1 MRKLFIFFFLLSS
14 FCLNA
19 QIQKELKITIDTLCS
34 PYFAGRGYVDKG
46 CLKAA
51 NYLIAYFQSIGIED
65 KNTVQQNYHFS
76 VNTFPGNIQVVI
88 NDTIRLRA
96 GIDFLVDAASN
107 KAHFDKRILKR
118 IALDKIQN
126 RDGIKLAFN
135 SLDEKK
141 YAFILDSLDIAVKKL
156 GIKKDD
162 ILSLLPEGLFIIP
175 STKKLIWDV
184 SNDNYK
190 ASIIHVQS
198 EMLNETSISIKV
210 NIDQKLKLKVKQ
222 KNIVAIIPGNCDS
235 ILVFS
240 AHYDHLGKMGNEV
253 YFPGA
258 SDNASGTS
266 LMLSLANYY
275 KQIENNKYTM
285 VFIAFSGEEAGLLGS
300 QYFVDHPL
308 VNLKKIKFLTNI
320 DIAGDATNGITVVN
334 GSVFKNQ
341 FDLLNT
347 VNNEANLLPEIRSRG
362 KAPISDHYFF
372 SEKNIPCFFIY
383 TNGGKGYYH
392 DIFDHA
398 KELSLNNIDGLYNLL
413 IQFYNKL

>member
-19 QIQKELKITIDTLCS
+19 QIQKELKVTIDTLCS

-46 CLKAA
+46 CLKASD
-51 NYLIAYFQSIGIED
+51 YLTRYFQSIGIED
-65 KNTVQQNYHFS
+65 KNIVQQNYHFN
-76 VNTFPGNIQVVI
+76 VNTFPGNMQVVI

-96 GIDFLVDAASN
+96 GIDFLVDASSN
-107 KAHFDKRILKR
+107 KAHFDKKILKR

-135 SLDEKK
+135 SLEEKK

-156 GIKKDD
+156 GIKNDD
-162 ILSLLPEGLFIIP
+162 ILSILPEGLFIIP

-190 ASIIHVQS
+190 ASIIHLQS
-198 EMLNETSISIKV
+198 ALLNDSSVSIKV
-210 NIDQKLKLKVKQ
+210 NIDQKLKYKVKQ

-266 LMLSLANYY
+266 LMLALANYY

-372 SEKNIPCFFIY
+372 SEKNIPSFFIY

-392 DIFDHA
+392 DIFDQA

>member
-1 MRKLFIFFFLLSS
+1 ML
-14 FCLNA
+14 
-19 QIQKELKITIDTLCS
+19 
-34 PYFAGRGYVDKG
+34 
-46 CLKAA
+46 
-51 NYLIAYFQSIGIED
+51 
-65 KNTVQQNYHFS
+65 
-76 VNTFPGNIQVVI
+76 VVL

-162 ILSLLPEGLFIIP
+162 ILSILPEGLFIIP

-190 ASIIHVQS
+190 ASIIHLQS
-198 EMLNETSISIKV
+198 ALLNDSSVSIKV
-210 NIDQKLKLKVKQ
+210 NIDQKLKYKVKQ
-222 KNIVAIIPGNCDS
+222 KNIVAIIPGNNDS
-235 ILVFS
+235 ILIFS
-240 AHYDHLGKMGNEV
+240 AHYDHLGKMGKAV

-266 LMLSLANYY
+266 LMLALANYY
-275 KQIENNKYTM
+275 KKIETNKYTM

-300 QYFVDHPL
+300 QYFVNHPL

-372 SEKNIPCFFIY
+372 SEKNIPSFFIY

-392 DIFDHA
+392 DIFDQA
-398 KELSLNNIDGLYNLL
+398 KELSLNNIDGLYNLV

>member
-1 MRKLFIFFFLLSS
+1 MRKFFIFIFLLISS
-14 FCLNA
+14 CLNA

-51 NYLIAYFQSIGIED
+51 DYLKAYFQSIGIED
-65 KNTVQQNYHFS
+65 KNIVHQNYHFN
-76 VNTFPGNIQVVI
+76 VNTFPGNMHVVL

-96 GIDFLVDAASN
+96 GINFLVDAASN
-107 KAHFDKRILKR
+107 KAHFDKKILKR

-135 SLDEKK
+135 SLHEKK
-141 YAFILDSLDIAVKKL
+141 YAYILDSLDIAVKKL

-190 ASIIHVQS
+190 SSIIHVQS
-198 EMLNETSISIKV
+198 EILNETSISIKV
-210 NIDQKLKLKVKQ
+210 NIDQKLKQKVKQ

-266 LMLSLANYY
+266 LMLALANYY
-275 KQIENNKYTM
+275 KKIETNKYTM

-372 SEKNIPCFFIY
+372 SEKNIPSFFIY

-392 DIFDHA
+392 DIFDQA

>member
-1 MRKLFIFFFLLSS
+1 MRKLFIFIFLLNSL
-14 FCLNA
+14 CLNA

-34 PYFAGRGYVDKG
+34 PYFSGRGYVDKG
-46 CLKAA
+46 CLKASD
-51 NYLIAYFQSIGIED
+51 YLTGYFQSIGIED
-65 KNTVQQNYHFS
+65 KNIVQQNYHFN
-76 VNTFPGNIQVVI
+76 VNTFPGNMQVVI
-88 NDTIRLRA
+88 NDTIRIRA
-96 GIDFLVDAASN
+96 GIDFLVDASSN
-107 KAHFDKRILKR
+107 KAHFDKKILKR

-141 YAFILDSLDIAVKKL
+141 YAYILDSLDIAVKKL
-156 GIKKDD
+156 GIKNDD

-190 ASIIHVQS
+190 TSIIHVQS
-198 EMLNETSISIKV
+198 EILNETSTSIKV

-266 LMLSLANYY
+266 LMLALANYY

-372 SEKNIPCFFIY
+372 SEKNIPSFFIY

-392 DIFDHA
+392 DIFDQA

>member
-1 MRKLFIFFFLLSS
+1 
-14 FCLNA
+14 
-19 QIQKELKITIDTLCS
+19 
-34 PYFAGRGYVDKG
+34 
-46 CLKAA
+46 
-51 NYLIAYFQSIGIED
+51 
-65 KNTVQQNYHFS
+65 
-76 VNTFPGNIQVVI
+76 
-88 NDTIRLRA
+88 
-96 GIDFLVDAASN
+96 
-107 KAHFDKRILKR
+107 
-118 IALDKIQN
+118 LDV
-126 RDGIKLAFN
+126 
-135 SLDEKK
+135 
-141 YAFILDSLDIAVKKL
+141 AVKKL
-156 GIKKDD
+156 GIKNDD

-190 ASIIHVQS
+190 ASIIHLQS
-198 EMLNETSISIKV
+198 ALLNDSSVSIKV
-210 NIDQKLKLKVKQ
+210 NIDQKLKYNVKQ

-266 LMLSLANYY
+266 LMLELANYY
-275 KQIENNKYTM
+275 KKIETNKYTM

-300 QYFVDHPL
+300 QYFIDHPL

-372 SEKNIPCFFIY
+372 SEKNIPSFFIY

-392 DIFDHA
+392 DIFDQA

>member
-19 QIQKELKITIDTLCS
+19 QIQKELKVTIDTLCS

-51 NYLIAYFQSIGIED
+51 DYLTAYFQSIGIED
-65 KNTVQQNYHFS
+65 KNIVQQNYHFN
-76 VNTFPGNIQVVI
+76 VNTFPGNMLVVL

-96 GIDFLVDAASN
+96 GIDFVVDAASN

-135 SLDEKK
+135 SLHEKK
-141 YAFILDSLDIAVKKL
+141 YAYILDSLDIAVKKL

-162 ILSLLPEGLFIIP
+162 ILSILPEGLFIIP

-190 ASIIHVQS
+190 ASIIHLQS
-198 EMLNETSISIKV
+198 ALLNDSSVSIKV
-210 NIDQKLKLKVKQ
+210 NIDQKLKYKVKQ

-266 LMLSLANYY
+266 LMLALANYY
-275 KQIENNKYTM
+275 KQIETNKYTM

-362 KAPISDHYFF
+362 KASISDHYFF
-372 SEKNIPCFFIY
+372 SEKNIPSFFIY

-392 DIFDHA
+392 DIFDQA

>member
-1 MRKLFIFFFLLSS
+1 MRKLFIFIFLLNSS
-14 FCLNA
+14 CLNA

-34 PYFAGRGYVDKG
+34 PYFAGRGYVDNG

-65 KNTVQQNYHFS
+65 KNIVQQNYHFN
-76 VNTFPGNIQVVI
+76 VNTFPGNMQVVI

-96 GIDFLVDAASN
+96 GIDFLVDASSN
-107 KAHFDKRILKR
+107 KAHFDKKILKR
-118 IALDKIQN
+118 IALNKIQN

-141 YAFILDSLDIAVKKL
+141 YAYILDSLDIAVKKL
-156 GIKKDD
+156 GIKNND

-198 EMLNETSISIKV
+198 EILNETSTSIKV

-222 KNIVAIIPGNCDS
+222 KNIIAIVPGNCDS

-266 LMLSLANYY
+266 LMLALANYY
-275 KQIENNKYTM
+275 KQIETNKYTM

-392 DIFDHA
+392 DIFDQA

>member
-1 MRKLFIFFFLLSS
+1 MRKFIIFIFLLSS
-14 FCLNA
+14 SCLNA

-51 NYLIAYFQSIGIED
+51 DYLTAYFQSIGIED
-65 KNTVQQNYHFS
+65 KNIVQQNYHFN
-76 VNTFPGNIQVVI
+76 VNTFPGNMHVVL

-96 GIDFLVDAASN
+96 GIDFLVDASSN
-107 KAHFDKRILKR
+107 KAHFDKKILKR
-118 IALDKIQN
+118 IALDIIQN

-135 SLDEKK
+135 SLEEKK

-198 EMLNETSISIKV
+198 EILNETSTSIKV
-210 NIDQKLKLKVKQ
+210 NIDQNLKLKVKQ
-222 KNIVAIIPGNCDS
+222 KNIVATIPGNSDS

-266 LMLSLANYY
+266 LMLALANYY

-347 VNNEANLLPEIRSRG
+347 VNNEANLLPEIRNRG

-372 SEKNIPCFFIY
+372 SEQNIPSFFIY

-392 DIFDHA
+392 DIFDQA